1 MRDDVRSFGYY
12 MATVLDDNESKG
24 GWNQCTIEYLLQKL
38 DNNMDKVRSGLRI
51 ELGEVI
57 NLSAGI
63 TAQRKTLV
71 DVANYAMMLHSKLE
85 L

>member
-1 MRDDVRSFGYY
+1 MRSDVSSFSFY
-12 MATVLDDNESKG
+12 METVLNANKSKG
-24 GWNQCTIEYLLQKL
+24 GWSQCTIEYLLQKL
-38 DNNMDKVRSGLRI
+38 DSNMDKVRSGLRI

-63 TAQRKTLV
+63 KAQRKTLV
-71 DVANYAMMLHSKLE
+71 DIANYAMMLHSKLE

>member
-1 MRDDVRSFGYY
+1 MRDDVKEFAYY
-12 MATVLDDNESKG
+12 METVLNDNESKG
-24 GWNQCTIEYLLQKL
+24 GWNQCTIEYLLEKL
-38 DNNMDKVRSGLRI
+38 DHNMDEVRSGLRI

-63 TAQRKTLV
+63 KTQRKTLV
-71 DVANYAMMLHSKLE
+71 DIANYAMMLHSKLE